1 MRARTRATAL
11 RDPRELIEALDAS
24 EAKRLLATL
33 LDARPDLVAEAAAL
47 ASAELGSMTVER
59 VATDVAHAVEA
70 VRVEDV
76 WERSGP
82 QSDGSYVEPVEAAW
96 AVLED
101 SIARFTK
108 DLERRIGRGRE
119 EEALAICE
127 GALLG
132 LYRIEQTHGEGL
144 LDGHAPDFI
153 VEAACSVLQ
162 TWKKSGGRARPRG
175 ARDWVAMRA
184 FVSKNLPEWR
194 SFLIRM
200 LGREG
205 KRRGRR

>member
-1 MRARTRATAL
+1 MRSTTGTKAL
-11 RDPRELIEALDAS
+11 RDSRRLVDALAAP

-33 LDARPDLVAEAAAL
+33 LDARPDLVTETATL
-47 ASAELGSMTVER
+47 AGHELGSVTVER
-59 VATDVAHAVEA
+59 VAEDVARAVGA

-96 AVLED
+96 TVLED
-101 SIARFTK
+101 SIDPFIE
-108 DLERRIGRGRE
+108 DLERRIRLGRE
-119 EEALAICE
+119 EEALTICE

-132 LYRIEQTHGEGL
+132 LYRIEQVHGEGL

-153 VEAACSVLQ
+153 GEAAGNVLE

-175 ARDWVAMRA
+175 ARDWRRA
-184 FVSKNLPEWR
+184 SASDLAGLRARRLALHGSRLLFVPQPA
-194 SFLIRM
+194 
-200 LGREG
+200 
-205 KRRGRR
+205 